1 MLYPYN
7 SSNVRLTDDLER
19 ELVLRAIEE
28 QFRPHP
34 LRALM
39 AWIRKLTQS
48 SARSSAGKTAH
59 A

>member
-7 SSNVRLTDDLER
+7 PATIRLTDDIER
-19 ELVLRAIEE
+19 ELVLHAIEE

-39 AWIRKLTQS
+39 AWMRKLARPLHTS
-48 SARSSAGKTAH
+48 SSKTAH

>member
-7 SSNVRLTDDLER
+7 PATIRLTDDLEH
-19 ELVLRAIEE
+19 EMVLHAIEE

-39 AWIRKLTQS
+39 AWMRKLVRP
-48 SARSSAGKTAH
+48 ARSCTSKTAH